1 MEFRI
6 QNPTTHPPTNH
17 YLREANRNKEEP
29 RPIPTIVN
37 GVVRVNSKVKK
48 ELEFSD
54 TSVNLFKNTISNL
67 RQTIKNLTDNEP
79 PPLSRH
85 RIILLGDSHLR
96 GYAHSLQF
104 IANKDYDIF
113 GIVKPGSC
121 SNELK
126 VSLTEGLAQCSL
138 NDLILINTGTNDL
151 ELNGFMT
158 TFQNIR
164 NFLVHNNH
172 SNILLMSIPLRYD
185 LSNSHE
191 VNKERTSFGRSYS
204 TKLSGHF

>member
-1 MEFRI
+1 MEFHI

-17 YLREANRNKEEP
+17 YLREANSNKEGP
-29 RPIPTIVN
+29 KHIPTIVN
-37 GVVRVNSKVKK
+37 SVVRVNSEVKK
-48 ELEFSD
+48 ELESSD
-54 TSVNLFKNTISNL
+54 TPVNLFKNTISNL
-67 RQTIKNLTDNEP
+67 RQTTKNLTDNEP
-79 PPLSRH
+79 PPLSKH

-96 GYAHSLQF
+96 GYARSLQS
-104 IANKDYDIF
+104 IVNKDYDIL

-126 VSLTEGLAQCSL
+126 ESITEGLAQCSF

-158 TFQNIR
+158 TFQNIG

-172 SNILLMSIPLRYD
+172 SNILLMSIP
-185 LSNSHE
+185 
-191 VNKERTSFGRSYS
+191 
-204 TKLSGHF
+204 